1 MVRPTRS
8 LPGSLPP
15 LALYA
20 HFPWCVRKCPYC
32 DFNSHALS
40 RDAGGALPEVE
51 YVNALLADLDH
62 EIAARGTSF
71 ATRPL
76 RSVFLGGGTPS
87 LFSPAAIGRFLAG
100 LRARLA
106 VVADLEV
113 TLEANPGTV
122 EHARFIGYREA
133 GVTRISLGVQSFDDA
148 RLATLGRIHGGDEAR
163 HAATEVQAAGF
174 ATFNLDLM
182 YALPQQDTVGALA
195 DVEIALALG
204 APHVSHY
211 ELTLEP
217 NTLFHAKPP
226 AGLPDDASAW
236 VLQEAAHAAL
246 RAGGLEQYEVSAW
259 ARSSSHRC
267 RHNLNYWEFGDYLG
281 IGAGA
286 HGKLTTADG
295 TVWRTERERNPARY
309 LERSADGTAISA
321 RRVEPAQLP
330 FEFMLNALRLRDG
343 VERALFEQRTGLS
356 WSAISETVGALRRR
370 GLLSADP
377 HRLQANALGF
387 RRMNDLLLEFLP
399 DAAGE
404 VA

>member
-1 MVRPTRS
+1 MVRPIPPPPAS
-8 LPGSLPP
+8 SPP

-32 DFNSHALS
+32 DFNSHALQHDQS
-40 RDAGGALPEVE
+40 GGLPETE
-51 YVNALLADLDH
+51 YITALLADLEH
-62 EIAARGTSF
+62 ELATRGEMF

-87 LFSPAAIGRFLAG
+87 LFGPAAIARFLAG
-100 LRARLA
+100 VRARLA

-122 EHARFIGYREA
+122 EHARFTGYREA

-148 RLATLGRIHGGDEAR
+148 KLAMLGRIHGADEAR
-163 HAATEVQAAGF
+163 RAATEVQATGF

-182 YALPQQDTVGALA
+182 YALPQQDAAGALA
-195 DVEIALALG
+195 DVATALSLG

-226 AGLPDDASAW
+226 AGLPDDESAW
-236 VLQEAAHAAL
+236 ALQASAHAAL
-246 RAGGLEQYEVSAW
+246 QTGGLEQYEVSAW
-259 ARSSSHRC
+259 ARSPAHRC
-267 RHNLNYWEFGDYLG
+267 CHNLNYWEFGDYVGL
-281 IGAGA
+281 GAGA
-286 HGKLTTADG
+286 HGKLTDAHG
-295 TVWRTERERNPARY
+295 AVWRTERERHPARY
-309 LERSADGTAISA
+309 LERAGDASVLSL
-321 RRVEPAQLP
+321 RRVVPAQLP

-343 VERALFEQRTGLS
+343 VERTLFTQRTGLA
-356 WSAISETVGALRRR
+356 WNAIAETVDGLRRR
-370 GLLSADP
+370 GLLNDDP
-377 HRLQANALGF
+377 QRLCASALGF

-399 DAAGE
+399 DSTGAIA
-404 VA
+404 

>member
-1 MVRPTRS
+1 MARLLRP
-8 LPGSLPP
+8 PP

-32 DFNSHALS
+32 DFNSHALA
-40 RDAGGALPEVE
+40 RDQGGLPESD
-51 YVNALLADLDH
+51 YVDALLADLDH
-62 EIAARGTSF
+62 ELEDRGALLAAR
-71 ATRPL
+71 PVI
-76 RSVFLGGGTPS
+76 SVFLGGGTPS
-87 LFSPAAIGRFLAG
+87 LFAPASIGRFLAG

-106 VVADLEV
+106 VAADLEV

-122 EHARFIGYREA
+122 EHARFTGYREA

-163 HAATEVQAAGF
+163 RAATEVQAAGF

-182 YALPQQDTVGALA
+182 YALPQQDAAGALA
-195 DVEIALALG
+195 DVTTALALG

-226 AGLPDDASAW
+226 AGLPDDESAW
-236 VLQEAAHAAL
+236 ALQTAAHAAL

-259 ARSSSHRC
+259 ARDAGQRC
-267 RHNLNYWEFGDYLG
+267 RHNLNYWEFGDYVG
-281 IGAGA
+281 VGAGA
-286 HGKLTTADG
+286 HGKLTAADG
-295 TVWRTERERNPARY
+295 TVWRTERDKHPTRY
-309 LERSADGTAISA
+309 LERAAKGAAASA
-321 RRVEPAQLP
+321 RCIEADALP
-330 FEFMLNALRLRDG
+330 FEFMLNALRLSDG
-343 VERALFEQRTGLS
+343 IARARFEERTGLP
-356 WSAISETVGALRRR
+356 WRAIAERVDALQRR
-370 GLLSADP
+370 GLLAADP
-377 HRLQANALGF
+377 ERLRASALGF

-399 DAAGE
+399 DAAGA